1 MPGRERNLGDNCAL
15 KIMRDTSEGQAGW
28 SGNASRRRRR
38 QAEGYD
44 QLNTVWIE
52 VQDWYSEEIDR
63 LGKICRQKRMW
74 LIWGNYKEFGKAET

>member
-1 MPGRERNLGDNCAL
+1 
-15 KIMRDTSEGQAGW
+15 MRDTSEGQAGW

-52 VQDWYSEEIDR
+52 VQDWYSEEID
-63 LGKICRQKRMW
+63 
-74 LIWGNYKEFGKAET
+74 